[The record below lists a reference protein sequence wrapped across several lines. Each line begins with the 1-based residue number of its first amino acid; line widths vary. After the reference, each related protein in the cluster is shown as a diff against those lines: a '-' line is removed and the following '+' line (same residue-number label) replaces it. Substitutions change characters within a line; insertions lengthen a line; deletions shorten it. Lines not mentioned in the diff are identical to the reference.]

1 MTKVAARAER
11 RGTQRA
17 GMRNRPRV
25 RARPPRRPEPHELL
39 DAPGRPLDPGL
50 RRELERRLGHDFTRV
65 RIHTDPDAAA
75 LAGLAGADAVTVG
88 QDVFFG
94 EGMFQPW
101 SADGR
106 RLIAHELLHTV
117 QAPHPPGALRAGRDP
132 GALSVPGEPL
142 ERQAEGEA
150 RRPGQADV
158 AAPAD
163 RPGARERPV
172 TAASWLRYATVTP
185 EQRRTEQLD
194 PATLVDRL
202 VAGVLRSLRGD
213 PVDSSRRVRLQL
225 VRFGPELR
233 SVVLDKLEI
242 RLPSPDFQQI
252 RKIAADIERDAA
264 PLQADSDIAPEPVS
278 SSDEDI
284 AGEREAERETQHAD
298 RRQRQQQGS
307 DADLA
312 HRQEQER
319 AERQH
324 HEDDQRI
331 REQDRRQ
338 AADRTSE
345 DDRKRR
351 QDDDAQAAV
360 GEKKKDEDKTAADRQ
375 KQQQDAGAQGEQAK
389 GEDEKQDETAHAERR
404 EATAA

>member
-50 RRELERRLGHDFTRV
+50 RRELERRLGHDFARV

-106 RLIAHELLHTV
+106 R
-117 QAPHPPGALRAGRDP
+117 
-132 GALSVPGEPL
+132 
-142 ERQAEGEA
+142 
-150 RRPGQADV
+150 PGQADA
-158 AAPAD
+158 AAPAG
-163 RPGARERPV
+163 RPGTRERPA
-172 TAASWLRYATVTP
+172 TGASWLRYATVTP

-338 AADRTSE
+338 
-345 DDRKRR
+345 
-351 QDDDAQAAV
+351 
-360 GEKKKDEDKTAADRQ
+360 
-375 KQQQDAGAQGEQAK
+375 
-389 GEDEKQDETAHAERR
+389 
-404 EATAA
+404 